1 MVSRCEDKLDSR
13 NFKVDVKKLAQQ
25 LEAPLNFTVNGQPA
39 GTTLLVTLLQ
49 HLPQEKTVHF
59 EALKQAW
66 KKGVTQI
73 QAETVVEQLWQ
84 DIILHPNAPHGVQ
97 QSIADFFTNA
107 PTLDEF
113 VSALEDSRYQAPKKK
128 ALPAVGKRITVEYD
142 IIQSTHS
149 SYGFKIRVPLK
160 MIEDTNPYGVT
171 LPYVVP
177 VKGELSHASIEVK
190 DSSKSTTIDTL
201 DEFTVGAPKF
211 NYDSSSSSCVS
222 WVTMRIKVTDTIQMR
237 VVEGAKSGSLQIF
250 DLSLDAMN
258 KIKGLT
264 GYNGNM
270 LGAGLKVIADKH
282 GNTKELKGT
291 IKLLGFSFNVYAGED
306 GVYLTCASPMKFKK
320 EVKLRMDGPDNY
332 SLTISFKVIS
342 RPDRSLI
349 WVDTQEGH
357 RGRVNFDTGAEKYED
372 FSRNLT
378 IELTPQKISIPI
390 KAQD

>member
-1 MVSRCEDKLDSR
+1 
-13 NFKVDVKKLAQQ
+13 
-25 LEAPLNFTVNGQPA
+25 
-39 GTTLLVTLLQ
+39 
-49 HLPQEKTVHF
+49 
-59 EALKQAW
+59 
-66 KKGVTQI
+66 
-73 QAETVVEQLWQ
+73 
-84 DIILHPNAPHGVQ
+84 
-97 QSIADFFTNA
+97 
-107 PTLDEF
+107 
-113 VSALEDSRYQAPKKK
+113 
-128 ALPAVGKRITVEYD
+128 
-142 IIQSTHS
+142 
-149 SYGFKIRVPLK
+149 
-160 MIEDTNPYGVT
+160 
-171 LPYVVP
+171 
-177 VKGELSHASIEVK
+177 
-190 DSSKSTTIDTL
+190 
-201 DEFTVGAPKF
+201 
-211 NYDSSSSSCVS
+211 
-222 WVTMRIKVTDTIQMR
+222 
-237 VVEGAKSGSLQIF
+237 
-250 DLSLDAMN
+250 MN